1 MWYFG
6 CWVIGRSVSGVIKN
20 GIELHLME
28 IIYFSYSNLCK
39 EKKKKNPKMVV
50 ELTKWQTSVEY
61 NSIGFW
67 CQWKLENY

>member
-20 GIELHLME
+20 GIELHL
-28 IIYFSYSNLCK
+28 K
-39 EKKKKNPKMVV
+39 KKKKKNPKMVV

-67 CQWKLENY
+67 CQWKSENY